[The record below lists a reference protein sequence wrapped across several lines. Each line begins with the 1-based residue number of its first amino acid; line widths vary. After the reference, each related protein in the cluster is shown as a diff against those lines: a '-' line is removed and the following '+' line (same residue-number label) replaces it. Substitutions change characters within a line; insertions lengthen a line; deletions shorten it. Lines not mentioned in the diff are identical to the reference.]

1 MFDLQGVI
9 KHLLYPEPGSNRH
22 ELLHWCLRPTRLP
35 IPPSGHGRERSE
47 KTMKLVLFR
56 FAGAKL
62 KIIGEITKYLFE
74 KLSFY
79 DICGNAQ
86 RRHLEGN
93 NT

>member
-1 MFDLQGVI
+1 MTYRVGYW
-9 KHLLYPEPGSNRH
+9 YPEPGSNRH

-47 KTMKLVLFR
+47 KTMELVLFR

-86 RRHLEGN
+86 WRHLERN
-93 NT
+93 DT

>member
-1 MFDLQGVI
+1 
-9 KHLLYPEPGSNRH
+9 
-22 ELLHWCLRPTRLP
+22 
-35 IPPSGHGRERSE
+35 
-47 KTMKLVLFR
+47 VLFR

-93 NT
+93 DT